1 MERSGSRRP
10 SPALAIACLALFVA
24 LGGTVLAATKI
35 DGRTIRVKSLPG
47 DRLEVGSLPTNRL
60 APGTIPGNR
69 IAPGSLN
76 GTRID
81 LGSLGTVPSA
91 AHATSADEARHAQS
105 AANATHAEDSTTVD
119 GHGVGCVGQT
129 REFAGACWDLLTS
142 ETTVTATEAAAAC
155 AQRGGELPPPL
166 TLLALGRLPGF
177 QIAID
182 GEWTGQI
189 WMNGETEYSVIAIT
203 GDGVTHL
210 RLPTSMQ
217 HYRCVIPLI
226 D

>member
-1 MERSGSRRP
+1 MVRSGSRRP
-10 SPALAIACLALFVA
+10 SPALVIACLALFVA

-47 DRLEVGSLPTNRL
+47 DRLEVGSLPANRL

-105 AANATHAEDSTTVD
+105 AANATHAEDSATVD

-142 ETTVTATEAAAAC
+142 ETAVTATEAAAAC
-155 AQRGGELPPPL
+155 AQRGGELPSP
-166 TLLALGRLPGF
+166 LALLSFESLPGI

-182 GEWTGQI
+182 GEW
-189 WMNGETEYSVIAIT
+189 MNEISEDGEARYSVYILS
-203 GDGVTHL
+203 GGLVRL
-210 RLPTSMQ
+210 RGPTEPH